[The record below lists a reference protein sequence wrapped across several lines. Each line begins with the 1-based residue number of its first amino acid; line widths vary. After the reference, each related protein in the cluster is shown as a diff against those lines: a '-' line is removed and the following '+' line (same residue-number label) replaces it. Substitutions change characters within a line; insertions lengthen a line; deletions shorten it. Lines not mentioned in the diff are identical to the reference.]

1 MANVSVS
8 ETISAPVDRVW
19 LVVSDIRSWP
29 ETISA
34 IDSVRV
40 QTDGPVGAGM
50 VFTEVRTFGGR
61 EASETMTVG
70 EFEPPR
76 RMVFTAE
83 SCGMRYRSTQRLEEI
98 EPGVT
103 RVTIEFASEPTS
115 LLARLV
121 GAAMW
126 PMMKKHAERCLAD
139 DLKDVKRAVEG

>member
-1 MANVSVS
+1 MHTLDVS
-8 ETISAPVDRVW
+8 ETISAPIDRVW
-19 LVVSDIRSWP
+19 STVSDLPSWP

-40 QTDGPVGAGM
+40 RTDGPVGAGT

-61 EASETMTVG
+61 EASETMTVA

-76 RMVFTAE
+76 RMVFAAE
-83 SCGMRYRSTQRLEEI
+83 SRGMRYRSTQSLEEI

-115 LLARLV
+115 LVARLV
-121 GAAMW
+121 GAVMW